1 MIEAFEIVW
10 PFELFEESVNWDVC
24 LCVFLVTELGFGF
37 FSEMRKNSHGRC
49 VFSINGLYLSF
60 RVFGLFDF
68 IFFSHGIGGGLRES
82 FSLLL
87 FLI

>member
-49 VFSINGLYLSF
+49 VFFINGLYLSF
-60 RVFGLFDF
+60 GVLGLFDF
-68 IFFSHGIGGGLRES
+68 FFFLMELVVVFASPFLCFFS
-82 FSLLL
+82 
-87 FLI
+87 